1 MSKTTIGENM
11 SKTIFITGTST
22 GLGRAT
28 ARLFARH
35 GWNVFA
41 TMRNPDRE
49 TELGK
54 VPGITL
60 LPLDVTRPAQI
71 DAAVRRALA
80 LGPVDVVFNNAGY
93 GLVGPLEGTTDEQL
107 VAQIDT
113 NLLGVL
119 RTTKAFIPSFRE
131 RGSGVFI
138 TTTSIGGLTTVPFGS
153 AYHATKWGLE
163 GWSESLAFE
172 LGEFGIRV
180 KTVAPGAIK
189 TDFAGRSLVLPQ
201 HPAYAQL
208 VAKVFAV
215 FSHPSGGF
223 SESTPEQI
231 AEVVYEAATD
241 EKDQVTYVAGAD
253 AKGMYA
259 QRLAVGVESF
269 RRSMRRLF
277 LGETPPAA
285 TDGQGSNWPAATAE
299 R

>member
-1 MSKTTIGENM
+1 MP
-11 SKTIFITGTST
+11 KTIFITGTST

-28 ARLFARH
+28 ALLFARH
-35 GWNVFA
+35 GWNVIA
-41 TMRNPDRE
+41 TMRNPDKE

-54 VPGITL
+54 VPRITL
-60 LPLDVTRPAQI
+60 LPLDVTKPAQI

-107 VAQIDT
+107 VAEIDT
-113 NLLGVL
+113 NLLGVI
-119 RTTKAFIPSFRE
+119 RTTRAFIPSFRE
-131 RGSGVFI
+131 RRSGVFI
-138 TTTSIGGLTTVPFGS
+138 ATTSIGGLTTVPFGS

-180 KTVAPGAIK
+180 KTVAPGAIT
-189 TDFAGRSLVLPQ
+189 TDFAGRSLVQPQ

-208 VAKVFAV
+208 VAKVFAR
-215 FSHPSGGF
+215 FSDPPSGTF
-223 SESTPEQI
+223 SASTPEQI

-253 AKGMYA
+253 ATGMYA

-269 RRSMRRLF
+269 RRSIRQMF
-277 LGETPPAA
+277 LG
-285 TDGQGSNWPAATAE
+285 
-299 R
+299 